1 MTSAEPTHHEVS
13 APVVTVLGA
22 GTMGA
27 GMVRSLR
34 RAGLPVRVWNR
45 DVGKAR
51 ALTDVG
57 AVACDSPAEAADGAH
72 VVLTMLH
79 DADAVTDAIRRAAPA
94 PGTVW
99 LQTATVGLDGVERT
113 IAVAEELGV
122 ELVDCPVM
130 GTRKPAEEGALV
142 LLASGSESARERLG
156 PVFDALGRK
165 TLWLGEAGG
174 GSRLK
179 LACNAWVLMLTV
191 GVAQSIALARALGVE
206 PQDFFEVIDGGPL
219 DSPYARTKGGLM
231 LSGDYPVSFAL
242 SGALKDS
249 HLIGS
254 ALRSA
259 ELSDRLMAAVTE
271 ALETAADRVPDPAAC
286 DMSAVVEGLP
296 AGPR

>member
-1 MTSAEPTHHEVS
+1 MISAGPAEGP
-13 APVVTVLGA
+13 APVVTVLGT

-45 DVGKAR
+45 DGAKAR
-51 ALTDVG
+51 ALTG
-57 AVACDSPAEAADGAH
+57 AGAAAFGSPAEAADGAD

-79 DADAVTDAIRRAAPA
+79 DADAVTDAVRRAAPL

-99 LQTATVGLDGVERT
+99 LQTSTVGLDGVERT
-113 IAVAEELGV
+113 IALARELGI
-122 ELVDCPVM
+122 ELVDCPVQ

-142 LLASGSESARERLG
+142 LLASGSESARARLA

-165 TLWLGEAGG
+165 TLWLGEAGA

-179 LACNAWVLMLTV
+179 LACNAWVLMLTA
-191 GVAQSIALARALGVE
+191 GVAQSIALARALGVD
-206 PQDFFEVIDGGPL
+206 PQEFFEAIDGGPL
-219 DSPYARTKGGLM
+219 ASPYARTKGGLI
-231 LSGDYPVSFAL
+231 LSGEYPVSFAL

-249 HLIGS
+249 RLISS

-259 ELSDRLMAAVTE
+259 DLSDGLMAAVTE
-271 ALETAADRVPDPAAC
+271 ALETATDRVPDPAAC
-286 DMSAVVEGLP
+286 DMSAVVEGLT
-296 AGPR
+296 AGPP

>member
-1 MTSAEPTHHEVS
+1 MTSVEPADHQVS

-45 DVGKAR
+45 DGAKAR

-57 AVACDSPAEAADGAH
+57 AVAFDSPAGAADGAD
-72 VVLTMLH
+72 VVITMLH

-99 LQTATVGLDGVERT
+99 LQTSTVGLDGAERT
-113 IAVAEELGV
+113 IALARELRV
-122 ELVDCPVM
+122 EFVDSPVM

-142 LLASGSESARERLG
+142 LLASGSESARPRLA

-165 TLWLGEAGG
+165 TLWLGKAGA

-179 LACNAWVLMLTV
+179 LACNAWVLMLTA

-206 PQDFFEVIDGGPL
+206 PQEFFEAIAGGPL
-219 DSPYARTKGGLM
+219 DSPYARTKGALI
-231 LSGDYPVSFAL
+231 LSDEYPVSFAL
-242 SGALKDS
+242 SGAVKDG

-254 ALRSA
+254 ALRGA
-259 ELSDRLMAAVTE
+259 DVSDRLMAAVIETLE
-271 ALETAADRVPDPAAC
+271 AASGRVTDPTAF
-286 DMSAVVEGLP
+286 DMSAVIGGLT

>member
-1 MTSAEPTHHEVS
+1 MTSAGPADQQVS

-45 DVGKAR
+45 DGAKAR
-51 ALTDVG
+51 ALTGIG
-57 AVACDSPAEAADGAH
+57 AVACDSPDEAADGAD

-79 DADAVTDAIRRAAPA
+79 DADAVMDAIRRAAPA

-99 LQTATVGLDGVERT
+99 LQTSTVGIDGVERT
-113 IAVAEELGV
+113 IAVARELGV
-122 ELVDCPVM
+122 EFVDGPVM

-142 LLASGSESARERLG
+142 FLASGSESARDRLA

-165 TLWLGEAGG
+165 TLWLGEAGA

-179 LACNAWVLMLTV
+179 LACNAWVLMLTA
-191 GVAQSIALARALGVE
+191 GVAQSIALARALGVD
-206 PQDFFEVIDGGPL
+206 PQDFFAAIDGGHL
-219 DSPYARTKGGLM
+219 DSPYARAKGALI
-231 LSGDYPVSFAL
+231 LSEEFPVSFAL

-249 HLIGS
+249 GLIRS

-259 ELSDRLMAAVTE
+259 DLSDRLMAAV
-271 ALETAADRVPDPAAC
+271 AETLAAAADRVPDPADR
-286 DMSAVVEGLP
+286 DMSAIVEGLP
-296 AGPR
+296 TGSR